1 MTEFY
6 LLNILEAG
14 HSYFETNRASPGG
27 QIAWLLLLM
36 IGVVH
41 CRIPKYHLNRISF
54 HRKPFWTY
62 LNLSEPNWTY
72 PTLSESIKT
81 YPNLS
86 ELIWTYPNLSKPIQT
101 YPNLIQKLQSFS
113 LDKIMSNH
121 LLFIWWY
128 VGDWKLSMVE
138 WMIMAERTGTKIS
151 FASWAH
157 NQLVLGSGQLDTL
170 YYLIE
175 DDPHL
180 SFLKIYILSQSLFIK
195 R

>member
-1 MTEFY
+1 M
-6 LLNILEAG
+6 
-14 HSYFETNRASPGG
+14 
-27 QIAWLLLLM
+27 
-36 IGVVH
+36 
-41 CRIPKYHLNRISF
+41 
-54 HRKPFWTY
+54 
-62 LNLSEPNWTY
+62 
-72 PTLSESIKT
+72 
-81 YPNLS
+81 NLS
-86 ELIWTYPNLSKPIQT
+86 ELIRLYQNLSEPFWTYPKLSEHIQTHSKLSKHIQT
-101 YPNLIQKLQSFS
+101 YLNQSTTIQSYPNLFALIRVF

-170 YYLIE
+170 YYLIKE
-175 DDPHL
+175 DPRL
-180 SFLKIYILSQSLFIK
+180 LFLKICTISQFLFIK